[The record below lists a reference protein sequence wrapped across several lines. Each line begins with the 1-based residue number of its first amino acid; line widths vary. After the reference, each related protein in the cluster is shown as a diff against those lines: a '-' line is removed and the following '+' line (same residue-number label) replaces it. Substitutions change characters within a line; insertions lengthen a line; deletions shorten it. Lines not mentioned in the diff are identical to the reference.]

1 MLYVHL
7 VLMISSKPKPQ
18 ACEDYRA
25 SATIDLEHDREN
37 LNSNNKLSIPHLK
50 IIWGEK
56 GIINTLNNGDVK
68 AIWQGY
74 CGDGVEFTAE
84 KLDCGHYIAE
94 EKPED
99 LLVAIDGY
107 FD

>member
-7 VLMISSKPKPQ
+7 VLMISSKPKLQ

-50 IIWGEK
+50 IIWGGK
-56 GIINTLNNGDVK
+56 GIINTLNKGDVK

-74 CGDGVEFTAE
+74 CGDGVELTAE
-84 KLDCGHYIAE
+84 RLDCGHYIAE